1 MKYVIDEIDGKLL
14 ELLQRNGR
22 MPLKQ
27 LAAEVFLSSPA
38 VSARIAR
45 LERAGIIKGY
55 RAVVDP
61 IALGHHITA
70 FINLEVP
77 PHQKGEFGDF
87 IKTCPHVMECNGVT
101 GTYSMLMKVVFPS
114 TAALDAFVGRLQAYG
129 HTQTQIVFSALVEN
143 RGIEPAAVIEQHETI

>member
-1 MKYVIDEIDGKLL
+1 MKYTMDEIDVKLL
-14 ELLQRNGR
+14 ELLQDNGR

-27 LAAEVFLSSPA
+27 MAAEVFLSSPA

-45 LERAGIIKGY
+45 LEGAGIIKGY

-77 PHQKGEFGDF
+77 PTEKGDF
-87 IKTCPHVMECNGVT
+87 GAFITKCPHVLECNGVT
-101 GTYSMLMKVVFPS
+101 GTYSMLMKVAFPS
-114 TAALDAFVGRLQAYG
+114 TASLDAFVGQLQKYG
-129 HTQTQIVFSALVEN
+129 HTQTQIVFSAVVES
-143 RGIEPAAVIEQHETI
+143 RGIPPAAAMESEPQ